1 MVCIFCVV
9 SNDGDVIFLCGW
21 CYSLQKR
28 KQGSAVGWE
37 RCRGGVAKWGDPP
50 PIHTKEHR
58 CDNTNA
64 EGQGYTYIYVVYLC
78 RYLYVMWYDITY
90 VYIYHI
96 VCSITVF
103 VFGDKNVIF
112 MFGVVP
118 FLISR
123 KQKGGFTIGPHQLL
137 KQSVSQSIDTK
148 IRATLYQRDRLLIDR
163 PLPIAYLP
171 CVHCLLLFLQLCTKA
186 PLYSRPAGAVPC
198 SSAIVQ
204 HLQKKTNAIMKARLI
219 SQVRARHTI
228 AI

>member
-1 MVCIFCVV
+1 MTGTSFSCV
-9 SNDGDVIFLCGW
+9 
-21 CYSLQKR
+21 
-28 KQGSAVGWE
+28 
-37 RCRGGVAKWGDPP
+37 GGVILFRKENKDPRWGGKGVGEGWPNGGTPP
-50 PIHTKEHR
+50 QYTQKNIGAITQMLKARDIH
-58 CDNTNA
+58 
-64 EGQGYTYIYVVYLC
+64 IYVVYLC